1 MLRSDIMLR
10 IVLLPS
16 AVYGEKID
24 DNEYKKVADNNLLQ
38 ALEKKFV
45 YTKRKNS
52 ILQEKMEKR
61 K

>member
-1 MLRSDIMLR
+1 MLR

-24 DNEYKKVADNNLLQ
+24 DNKYKKVADNNLLQ